1 VLLEKDFVDAGLTTI
16 SVKALA
22 KQITSSVDSIFT
34 LFRAFLAMG
43 LVIGIVGLG
52 IITIRAIYERRLE
65 IGMMRA
71 IGFTKNMVIINFA
84 LESAFISLL
93 GIVAGS
99 LLGILVGYQLY
110 QEALQSMDFVFVIDW
125 QPILVVAV
133 LAFIATM
140 LSILPAARGASKV
153 APAEVLRFE

>member
-1 VLLEKDFVDAGLTTI
+1 
-16 SVKALA
+16 
-22 KQITSSVDSIFT
+22 
-34 LFRAFLAMG
+34 
-43 LVIGIVGLG
+43 
-52 IITIRAIYERRLE
+52 
-65 IGMMRA
+65 
-71 IGFTKNMVIINFA
+71 
-84 LESAFISLL
+84 AFISLL